1 MLVKVELLG
10 ALPSCQAATYQP
22 RKKKKK
28 KQPFSFFIAASH
40 KKLICAAR
48 WSIVCAGTGGMTR
61 AGRPG
66 KIHNTPLTD
75 ICCGS
80 LAPKCQ
86 RGYRP
91 LLSSPVSWWQERG
104 EEGSL
109 LRPSRASLHGPEE
122 EHTLRAVEKMPGAR
136 RWCGA
141 AVIRATPRVKV
152 CFLEKIWAI
161 LIQTSLRYT
170 LSRTFAADVGNSG
183 KSWLSEVFRDRVL
196 RFQGIRRS
204 LSPSTLPAII
214 HADKLLWK
222 LLTFSIKDLSRTMG
236 GRWVTGT
243 DFLRRFS
250 VNDWR
255 LHLPCAG
262 RAKTQTCSR
271 FKIRFMGLKKTTK
284 IDVVCAA
291 TQTCLH
297 LCISMDKIKRNL
309 LSQCRPLEGFITNT
323 TCYGICCPL
332 PK

>member
-1 MLVKVELLG
+1 
-10 ALPSCQAATYQP
+10 
-22 RKKKKK
+22 
-28 KQPFSFFIAASH
+28 
-40 KKLICAAR
+40 
-48 WSIVCAGTGGMTR
+48 MTR

-66 KIHNTPLTD
+66 KTHNTPLTD

-80 LAPKCQ
+80 LTPKCQ

-91 LLSSPVSWWQERG
+91 LLSSPITWWQERG

-122 EHTLRAVEKMPGAR
+122 EHPARAVEKKMPAAR
-136 RWCGA
+136 RRYGA
-141 AVIRATPRVKV
+141 AVLTPTPRVKV
-152 CFLEKIWAI
+152 SFPEKIWAI

-170 LSRTFAADVGNSG
+170 LSRTFAADVGKSG
-183 KSWLSEVFRDRVL
+183 KSWLSKVFRDRVF

-204 LSPSTLPAII
+204 LSPSTPPVII

-222 LLTFSIKDLSRTMG
+222 LLTFSIKDVSRTMG

-262 RAKTQTCSR
+262 RTRTQTRST
-271 FKIRFMGLKKTTK
+271 FNAS
-284 IDVVCAA
+284 V
-291 TQTCLH
+291 
-297 LCISMDKIKRNL
+297 
-309 LSQCRPLEGFITNT
+309 
-323 TCYGICCPL
+323 
-332 PK
+332 